1 MEVIKECVFKRN
13 SKVTYVYIFGFINN
27 RSDRDFRG
35 YIEVPYSYNDFIS
48 FNEEQRIA
56 ICQAVILRQTG
67 CLVQGF
73 MQCDPDK
80 FFMQESK

>member
-1 MEVIKECVFKRN
+1 MTLAIKSLSLFEQICD
-13 SKVTYVYIFGFINN
+13 YP
-27 RSDRDFRG
+27 

-67 CLVQGF
+67 CLVLGF
-73 MQCDPDK
+73 RQCDPDK

>member
-1 MEVIKECVFKRN
+1 MGCINELKFKQTSN
-13 SKVTYVYIFGFINN
+13 VTYVYVFGFINN
-27 RSDRDFRG
+27 RSDLDFRG
-35 YIEVPYSYNDFIS
+35 YIEVPYSYNHFIS
-48 FNEEQRIA
+48 FNEKQRIA

-73 MQCDPDK
+73 VQCDPDK

>member
-1 MEVIKECVFKRN
+1 MEVIKESVFKRN

-67 CLVQGF
+67 YLVLGV

>member
-1 MEVIKECVFKRN
+1 MEVKEFKQT
-13 SKVTYVYIFGFINN
+13 SKVTYVYVFGFINN
-27 RSDRDFRG
+27 QSDHDFRG

-67 CLVQGF
+67 CLVLGF
-73 MQCDPDK
+73 RQCDPDK

>member
-1 MEVIKECVFKRN
+1 MEVIKESVFKRN

-56 ICQAVILRQTG
+56 ICQAVILKQTG
-67 CLVQGF
+67 CLVLGF
-73 MQCDPDK
+73 RQCDPDK

>member
-1 MEVIKECVFKRN
+1 MDVIKESVFKRN

-67 CLVQGF
+67 CLVLGF
-73 MQCDPDK
+73 IQCDPDK

>member
-1 MEVIKECVFKRN
+1 MEVKEFKQT
-13 SKVTYVYIFGFINN
+13 SKVTYVYVFGFIYN
-27 RSDRDFRG
+27 RCDLDFSC

-56 ICQAVILRQTG
+56 ICQAVILKQTG
-67 CLVQGF
+67 CLVLGF
-73 MQCDPDK
+73 RQCDPDK

>member
-1 MEVIKECVFKRN
+1 MEVKEFKQT
-13 SKVTYVYIFGFINN
+13 SKVTYVYVFGFINN
-27 RSDRDFRG
+27 QSDRDFRG

-67 CLVQGF
+67 CLVLGV

>member
-1 MEVIKECVFKRN
+1 MEVIKESVFKKT
-13 SKVTYVYIFGFINN
+13 SKVTYVYVFGFINN

-67 CLVQGF
+67 YLVLGV